1 MRCCANDVDNEEAGL
16 QIMEGWSHSFVV
28 GDLSSRSNA
37 VIQEHWAAVRPVFD
51 NRGIYFVGT
60 KQLVLSRS
68 QAGRVSSTTRARLR
82 RADVLKGK
90 NVGCGADGVKGR
102 ENSKTMEVGVKGA
115 GVQKQ

>member
-1 MRCCANDVDNEEAGL
+1 
-16 QIMEGWSHSFVV
+16 MEDWSRSFVV

-37 VIQEHWAAVRPVFD
+37 VIQEHRTAVRPVFD

-68 QAGRVSSTTRARLR
+68 QAGRVSRTTTRARLR
-82 RADVLKGK
+82 RADILEAE
-90 NVGCGADGVKGR
+90 NVGCAAEGVKGG
-102 ENSKTMEVGVKGA
+102 NSETIEVGVNGA